1 MEDKNPVL
9 EDIEQAVKRYDIS
22 GIDTL
27 IKQAL
32 DKKIDEKEIRDSL
45 ISAVEFV
52 RKKLM
57 SNKMSIPEFL
67 LSIDTMFMGLDIIS
81 RESEGLAEEKGS
93 IVIGLVEGDPHDLG
107 KNIISRVYQAYG
119 YKVLDLGREVSKD
132 AFVKA
137 VEETKADILALSAMM
152 STTMIEMEGII
163 QEVKVKYPGT
173 VVMVGGAPLDRE
185 IARGYGADG
194 YADSA
199 LTVIE
204 ETEAALNNA
213 RQ

>member
-137 VEETKADILALSAMM
+137 VEKTKADILALSAMM

-185 IARGYGADG
+185 IARRYGADG

>member
-1 MEDKNPVL
+1 MKGKNTL
-9 EDIEQAVKRYDIS
+9 LANIEQAVREHKLS
-22 GIDTL
+22 GVEAL

-32 DKKIDEKEIRDSL
+32 DKKVDHQEIKTTL
-45 ISAVEFV
+45 IRAVEVV

-67 LSIDTMFMGLDIIS
+67 LSIDTMFIALDIIS
-81 RESEGLAEEKGS
+81 REKPGPAQAKGS

-119 YKVLDLGREVSKD
+119 YKVLDLGREVSRD
-132 AFVKA
+132 AFVSA
-137 VEETKADILALSAMM
+137 VHGTKADILALSAMM
-152 STTMIEMEGII
+152 STTMPAMQGII
-163 QEVKVKYPGT
+163 QEVKLKHPGI

-185 IARGYGADG
+185 IAMRYGADG

-213 RQ
+213 R